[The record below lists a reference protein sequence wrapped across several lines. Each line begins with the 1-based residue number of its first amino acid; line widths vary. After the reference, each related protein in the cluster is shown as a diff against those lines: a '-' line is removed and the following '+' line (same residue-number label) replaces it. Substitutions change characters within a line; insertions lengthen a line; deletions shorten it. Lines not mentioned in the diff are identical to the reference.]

1 MAQGKRMR
9 WSKGHGEPSGLR
21 QPSPRVLDR
30 SQGVHSPCDQ
40 GRSVHQHLAHSRCLI
55 EVEGMDSF
63 CVVHLL
69 GWTVAEHPL
78 PTCLHPSPI
87 LQAHHRTSKNKAWA
101 ECQGSSFMEMPG
113 GPSGLSGWS
122 PALLLPTSPP
132 QVPSA
137 SPGSPVMVLSY
148 FCSLLVQVKS
158 KLLIINKSWIR
169 CCILNSLH
177 PKSLPSQARNIV
189 RTQ

>member
-101 ECQGSSFMEMPG
+101 ECQGSPFMEMPG
-113 GPSGLSGWS
+113 VPSGRWHCRSLL
-122 PALLLPTSPP
+122 PLPKCPQHLLEALLWCS
-132 QVPSA
+132 VISVA
-137 SPGSPVMVLSY
+137 SWFRSRVS
-148 FCSLLVQVKS
+148 C
-158 KLLIINKSWIR
+158 W
-169 CCILNSLH
+169 
-177 PKSLPSQARNIV
+177 
-189 RTQ
+189 